1 MNALP
6 HHAPIDG
13 AGFVTA
19 ANAVPTVGS
28 GSRFDHRLAEWK
40 RAHAQYL
47 ATCEIEDVPDTAVEE
62 HCGVASRA
70 YHALLR
76 TPALDALGLVEKL
89 NALTIWSEGCPIE
102 AHEVNALGAEAAAL
116 LQKGC

>member
-19 ANAVPTVGS
+19 ASTASMVAS

-76 TPALDALGLVEKL
+76 TPALDAPGLVEKL

-102 AHEVNALGAEAAAL
+102 AREVNALGAEAAAL